1 MFESLERREVV
12 KFARSEDF
20 VVTIQTVI
28 IVGAGI
34 VIRENKN

>member
-12 KFARSEDF
+12 KFARWEDF

-28 IVGAGI
+28 IVKI
-34 VIRENKN
+34 KVIK